1 MKKLVFVLAIAVP
14 LMGMAQKE
22 IKPNVAK
29 AEKALKENKLDEAK
43 AIIDATTSNQEYM
56 VDKKGAPSRNAA
68 KAWYLRGVI
77 YSAIDT
83 TKVES
88 FKALEPNPFPI
99 IKESFDKAKE
109 IDKGKSDSFVT
120 DAIGLPIFNNVI
132 ETNLAQI
139 YFQKA
144 ITAYQDEQDYKKA
157 LTLIEN
163 TMYFLPNDTSVLM
176 NAGVFFAPAAGEYD
190 KAIEYMRK
198 YIDAGGHSTDPYIQ
212 MYSIYRDT
220 KKDLDMALKVSQEAM
235 AKFPNNPDFPKYELD
250 VYIKQNKLPEAR
262 AAMERQVEGD
272 PTDKESRYFLGVI
285 NSEMKDYEAA
295 KKWYQE
301 AIKLDP
307 KYFDAKLAYAELVY
321 LDAKL
326 VKQQMGQLGITKEE
340 QKKRFEL
347 DKVLVE
353 KLKIALPYYEEL
365 EKMSPDEAKV
375 LDPLLAIYSDLDMQT
390 QLARIEKR
398 MKALGLLD

>member
-1 MKKLVFVLAIAVP
+1 MKNLVFVLAIALP
-14 LMGMAQKE
+14 LMGTAQKE
-22 IKPNVAK
+22 IKPNVIK
-29 AEKALKENKLDEAK
+29 AEKAFKEGKIDEAK
-43 AIIDATTSNQEYM
+43 AIIDVTTSNQEYM

-68 KAWYLRGVI
+68 KAWYLKAVI

-83 TKVES
+83 TKNEKY
-88 FKALEPNPFPI
+88 KALEPNPFPI
-99 IKESFDKAKE
+99 AKEAFDKAKE
-109 IDKGKSDSFVT
+109 IDQGKSASFLT
-120 DAIGLPIFNNVI
+120 DAIGLPIPNNVI
-132 ETNLAQI
+132 ETNMAQS
-139 YFQKA
+139 YFAKA
-144 ITAYQDEQDYKKA
+144 VTAYQDEQDYKKA
-157 LTLIEN
+157 LALIEN
-163 TMYFLPNDTSVLM
+163 TMYFLPKDTSVLM

-198 YIDAGGHSTDPYIQ
+198 YMDAGGHSSDPYIQ

-220 KKDLDMALKVSQEAM
+220 KKDLDNALKVAQEAM
-235 AKFPNNPDFPKYELD
+235 QKFPNNSDFPKYELD
-250 VYIKQNKLPEAR
+250 IFIKQNKLPEAR
-262 AAMERQVEGD
+262 DAMQRQVDAD
-272 PTDKESRYFLGVI
+272 PNDKESRYFLGVI
-285 NSEMKDYEAA
+285 NSELKDYEAA

-321 LDAKL
+321 MDAKN
-326 VKQQMGQLGITKEE
+326 VRQQMGQLGITKED
-340 QKKRFEL
+340 QKKRFEM

-375 LDPLLAIYSDLDMQT
+375 LDTLHSIYTDLDMQP
-390 QLARIEKR
+390 QIARVEKR